1 MNENHNMVWM
11 WLLIG
16 LATTFSIFNL
26 YLFYKL
32 LKKVDDTTIVTGEA
46 IDLISSRINTNTKD
60 IEILNRNVRIV
71 NNEVKENIQSI
82 RKTKAKV

>member
-1 MNENHNMVWM
+1 M

-16 LATTFSIFNL
+16 LAATFSIINL